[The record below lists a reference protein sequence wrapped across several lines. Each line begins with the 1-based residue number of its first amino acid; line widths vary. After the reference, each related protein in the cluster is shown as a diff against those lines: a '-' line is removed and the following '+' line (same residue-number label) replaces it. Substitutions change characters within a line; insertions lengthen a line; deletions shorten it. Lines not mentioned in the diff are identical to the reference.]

1 MPYIN
6 SKLTV
11 KLSEEDEENLK
22 SELGEII
29 GAIPGKSEEWLMLS
43 FDDNKT
49 IYFRGKKMEKAA
61 FIEVKIFGTT
71 EREYKNKVTDLISSL
86 YERELSIPKD
96 SIYITFSE
104 ISDWGFNGE
113 MF

>member
-11 KLSEEDEENLK
+11 KISQHEKEHLK
-22 SELGEII
+22 SKMGEII
-29 GAIPGKSEEWLMLS
+29 AVIPGKSEEWLMLS
-43 FDDNKT
+43 FEDNET
-49 IYFRGKKMEKAA
+49 IYFRGNKMEKAA

-71 EREYKNKVTDLISSL
+71 EREYKNKVTDLICCL
-86 YERELSIPKD
+86 YETELNIPKD

-104 ISDWGFNGE
+104 VKDWGFNGE
-113 MF
+113 LF